1 MNMCVV
7 MKDTITKV
15 TMYDTR
21 VKNVYVADQD
31 FIEGDDLSFLRAQ
44 TNDVDLWH
52 RRLCHVSSTMLNKL
66 VVGDLVHGLPKLKFT
81 NY

>member
-21 VKNVYVADQD
+21 VKNVCVVDLG
-31 FIEGDDLSFLRAQ
+31 FIEGDNLSFLSAQ
-44 TNDVDLWH
+44 TDDVDLWH
-52 RRLCHVSSTMLNKL
+52 RRLCHVSSTKLNKL
-66 VVGDLVHGLPKLKFT
+66 VVGDLVHGLAKQKIT